1 MHAKI
6 ASMENNLDSS
16 YKQDPFFKSHRHQIS
31 WQVGLPIAIACL
43 IVIGIAILLI
53 IGTSSGSANRDLTY
67 WASISIIILLI
78 PCMIGCIFL
87 MGLLFGSIFGLS
99 KGLSILPVYL
109 KAGDIFINRLFNL
122 ISNYADKSINPII
135 QIKIRYAVV
144 RSIFQPKSRIKSI
157 GAGDQNGP
165 NG

>member
-1 MHAKI
+1 MKI
-6 ASMENNLDSS
+6 NLDID
-16 YKQDPFFKSHRHQIS
+16 YKQDPFFKSHRNQIN
-31 WQVGLPIAIACL
+31 WQVGLPLAIACI
-43 IVIGIAILLI
+43 IVIGIAIILI
-53 IGTSSGSANRDLTY
+53 IGTSSGSAIRDLTY

-99 KGLSILPVYL
+99 KGLSVLPVYL
-109 KAGDIFINRLFNL
+109 KIGDIYINQLFTL
-122 ISNYADKSINPII
+122 ITNFADKSINPII
-135 QIKIRYAVV
+135 QIKIRYAVM
-144 RSIFQPKSRIKSI
+144 RSIFPPKSRIKSI